1 MILVLKVVKYIKL
14 KLLTFDKTISSSII
28 GWTTVESVVES
39 TESAGKSN
47 LIFSLPILLDEE
59 NGVVVVVVDVS
70 IVTFVVIGGVF
81 TGAVIV
87 SVLLCLE

>member
-1 MILVLKVVKYIKL
+1 MILVLKVVKCIKL
-14 KLLTFDKTISSSII
+14 KLLTFDKTISSII

-39 TESAGKSN
+39 TESAGNSN